1 MTNHKK
7 IMLDVK
13 DVMVITGL
21 GRDKAY
27 GLMKSGEF
35 HVKTIGKQYLVHK
48 EILENWLKG
57 EKVNKKKSR
66 W

>member
-1 MTNHKK
+1 
-7 IMLDVK
+7 MLDVK
-13 DVMVITGL
+13 DVMELTGL
-21 GRDKAY
+21 GRNKAY
-27 GLMKSGEF
+27 DLMKSGEF

-57 EKVNKKKSR
+57 EKVSKKR